1 MKSLPYVRFGDQW
14 KAEAM
19 KMRKADL
26 IDLLKTSLLE
36 SQSLAK
42 LAAQT
47 PQFFNPLDAMQAELV
62 RDRIL
67 STL

>member
-19 KMRKADL
+19 KMRKADI
-26 IDLLKTSLLE
+26 IDMLKASLLE

-42 LAAQT
+42 LAAQP
-47 PQFFNPLDAMQAELV
+47 PQFFNPLDAMQAKQI

>member
-1 MKSLPYVRFGDQW
+1 MKSLRYVRFGDQW
-14 KAEAM
+14 KAEVI
-19 KMRKADL
+19 KMRKADI
-26 IDLLKTSLLE
+26 IDMLK
-36 SQSLAK
+36 QSLAK

-47 PQFFNPLDAMQAELV
+47 PQFFNPLDAMQAEQI

>member
-1 MKSLPYVRFGDQW
+1 
-14 KAEAM
+14 
-19 KMRKADL
+19 MRKADI
-26 IDLLKTSLLE
+26 IDMLKASLLE

-42 LAAQT
+42 LAAQP
-47 PQFFNPLDAMQAELV
+47 PQFFNPLDAMQAKQI